1 MLAAVGE
8 ALKRAQ
14 AEPGASNLHAGGV
27 GQLLLASFD
36 DAIESLESAAIASPV
51 DASLWSDLSAA
62 YAARAARD
70 QSAQDWSNAL
80 ERSERALRIDG
91 NLLEALFNRA
101 LALEAL
107 HLDGARA
114 AWQAYIDRDSA
125 SAWAEEARDRLSK
138 LSAKPQG
145 SIRPSSDAAIRAAL
159 DPRTPCD

>member
-1 MLAAVGE
+1 MR
-8 ALKRAQ
+8 RA
-14 AEPGASNLHAGGV
+14 PPVINPLRTGRTRSN
-27 GQLLLASFD
+27 D
-36 DAIESLESAAIASPV
+36 PN
-51 DASLWSDLSAA
+51 
-62 YAARAARD
+62 ARCA
-70 QSAQDWSNAL
+70 
-80 ERSERALRIDG
+80 IDG
-91 NLLEALFNRA
+91 SLLEALFNRA

-159 DPRTPCD
+159 DPGTPCD